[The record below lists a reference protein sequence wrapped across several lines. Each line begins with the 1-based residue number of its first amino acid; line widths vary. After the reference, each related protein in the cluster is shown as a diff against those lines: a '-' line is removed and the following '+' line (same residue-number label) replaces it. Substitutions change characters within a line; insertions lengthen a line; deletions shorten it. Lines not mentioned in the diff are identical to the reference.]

1 MEVFNLNS
9 EYIEL
14 CNLLKIAGPRFS
26 GGEAKFV
33 ISQGLVTVDDNI
45 ELRKKCK
52 IRAGQN
58 IKFEAYGI
66 QVK

>member
-1 MEVFNLNS
+1 MENFNLNS

-14 CNLLKIAGPRFS
+14 CNLLKITGPRLS

-33 ISQGLVTVDDNI
+33 ISQGLVKVNNQI

-52 IRAGQN
+52 IRTGE
-58 IKFEAYGI
+58 IIRFEKYCI